1 MNRAQKVDEKS
12 GVICLI
18 IMFPTR
24 GVIIK
29 ISRKASVYA
38 YFPIFPGLLN
48 THFFTK
54 GGTCKPANIDVI
66 FLRKIWQHLV
76 YDMLF
81 PKLSMKN
88 PLLTQLLSITEEVF
102 LLKLPFSG
110 RLQVKEHFRFA
121 KKACTFTFPL
131 HFLQEMNFEN

>member
-1 MNRAQKVDEKS
+1 MNRAQKADEKS

-66 FLRKIWQHLV
+66 FLRKIW
-76 YDMLF
+76 
-81 PKLSMKN
+81 
-88 PLLTQLLSITEEVF
+88 
-102 LLKLPFSG
+102 
-110 RLQVKEHFRFA
+110 
-121 KKACTFTFPL
+121 
-131 HFLQEMNFEN
+131 